1 MVYFLLFL
9 VLICWMAHFMSV
21 AERSNKPKPSF
32 SVFGPY
38 MSSHL
43 KTRQANSSLPGPNRL
58 VWKRLKKNTSAI
70 NVSLNFRWSGLNLI
84 LSCKQKGN
92 AGLVSLQWVVLWH
105 KGQNIQMQ
113 SDTPSFTWQ
122 FGRAESSDHLHAPQ
136 RNAPI
141 GLLLAFTAFPQSPLI
156 FFLSAALE
164 EVIFFIQPC
173 PFSFANLQSSVP
185 IPHKSIKMTRTLNN
199 QRNNS
204 SNLQI
209 SLLQRSSPTSVW
221 SLYRNINTITEAI
234 QLKKWWITPPP
245 TAAFTC
251 RFLNAVS
258 WVKQNGELAKIIV
271 FNWNEEKNPLWVKST
286 LSC

>member
-1 MVYFLLFL
+1 
-9 VLICWMAHFMSV
+9 
-21 AERSNKPKPSF
+21 
-32 SVFGPY
+32 
-38 MSSHL
+38 
-43 KTRQANSSLPGPNRL
+43 
-58 VWKRLKKNTSAI
+58 
-70 NVSLNFRWSGLNLI
+70 
-84 LSCKQKGN
+84 
-92 AGLVSLQWVVLWH
+92 
-105 KGQNIQMQ
+105 MQ

-185 IPHKSIKMTRTLNN
+185 IPHKGLKMTRTLNN

-209 SLLQRSSPTSVW
+209 SLLQRSSLTSVW

-234 QLKKWWITPPP
+234 QLKK
-245 TAAFTC
+245 
-251 RFLNAVS
+251 
-258 WVKQNGELAKIIV
+258 
-271 FNWNEEKNPLWVKST
+271 
-286 LSC
+286 